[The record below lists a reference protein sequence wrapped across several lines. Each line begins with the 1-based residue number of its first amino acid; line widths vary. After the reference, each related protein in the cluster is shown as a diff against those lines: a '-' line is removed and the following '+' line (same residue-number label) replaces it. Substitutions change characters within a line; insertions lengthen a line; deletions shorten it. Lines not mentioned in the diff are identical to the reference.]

1 MLPDLRVRQRDYLL
15 EISRA
20 MTQELNPEKLLGRI
34 IEISL
39 EMLVGQAG
47 MIALRSDLGGWH
59 VQVSKGLP
67 ASFVHSIQPHLAS
80 LQDYQHTEIQEI
92 PEINRWLVEFATSAD
107 LGIYSGVGLPL
118 IARQKVIGAIFV
130 FRTTPTLFTPNERSL
145 LASFADQAA
154 IAVQN
159 AQFYHQI
166 IQEKQRLDALLDTSA
181 DGIMILKPNLKIER
195 ANPALLRM
203 LSLTREEVIDNL
215 HEQIIRWEVT
225 PSEGSLEKA
234 VAGGWPLTPNAIL
247 YVEGNIKRNA
257 GFPSL
262 PVSITYAPLVRAD
275 GSLVN
280 IIANVRDI
288 TRFRQAEEL
297 KSTFISIISHEL
309 KTPVALIKGYVST
322 LRREDARWDRQI
334 VNESLCSHRG
344 RSG

>member
-118 IARQKVIGAIFV
+118 IARQKGYWCH
-130 FRTTPTLFTPNERSL
+130 FRFPHDSDPVHPKRTKSPGEFCRSSRHCCSKCPIL
-145 LASFADQAA
+145 SSDHSGKAA
-154 IAVQN
+154 PGC
-159 AQFYHQI
+159 
-166 IQEKQRLDALLDTSA
+166 TS
-181 DGIMILKPNLKIER
+181 GYFG
-195 ANPALLRM
+195 
-203 LSLTREEVIDNL
+203 
-215 HEQIIRWEVT
+215 RWHYDPEAK
-225 PSEGSLEKA
+225 SE
-234 VAGGWPLTPNAIL
+234 N
-247 YVEGNIKRNA
+247 
-257 GFPSL
+257 
-262 PVSITYAPLVRAD
+262 
-275 GSLVN
+275 
-280 IIANVRDI
+280 
-288 TRFRQAEEL
+288 
-297 KSTFISIISHEL
+297 
-309 KTPVALIKGYVST
+309 
-322 LRREDARWDRQI
+322 
-334 VNESLCSHRG
+334 
-344 RSG
+344 